1 MITLFLLIIG
11 AHGAM
16 EYKAEPVELEQFN
29 LDGTLLATCK
39 WSDGS
44 QTNVQM
50 FAPNP
55 EALEF
60 CMYRGSFAEDEG
72 SKILG

>member
-1 MITLFLLIIG
+1 MITLFLLSSIIG

-16 EYKAEPVELEQFN
+16 HSQADPVELEHFN
-29 LDGTLLATCK
+29 IDETLLANLK

-44 QTNVQM
+44 KNDIQM
-50 FAPNP
+50 FKAS
-55 EALEF
+55 LDD
-60 CMYRGSFAEDEG
+60 CMYRGSFPQEEG

>member
-1 MITLFLLIIG
+1 MITLFLLSFIIG

-16 EYKAEPVELEQFN
+16 HSQADPVELEHFN
-29 LDGTLLATCK
+29 IDETLLANLK

-44 QTNVQM
+44 KNAIQM
-50 FAPNP
+50 FKAS
-55 EALEF
+55 LED
-60 CMYRGSFAEDEG
+60 CMYRGSFPEDEG